1 MLHPPAIS
9 DPTVSPQLV
18 GRIQLMRAAVAAG
31 CFVLSLLGV
40 FGGSSAW
47 VLTGPALFGAYAAVL
62 GAKAEPAQLQTGFWL
77 LFYIDVSIVTIVGL
91 SALHLNSWVLIGL
104 ALLLLQAALFGN
116 PRHVVAV
123 AVGAMLVLLGNSL
136 GASPEFSANLNVGRL
151 LAIGALTAA
160 AASWMRQRQQSLGLV
175 LKDLENAL
183 GRREEDVAT
192 LVREALRNLARDV
205 GCSRALFAYWDEPED
220 HYSVCQYPLLQDT
233 GHEGFESGRQWVCVR
248 GRKLDFSLNSL
259 PGLTTESG
267 HDIQRTDLDPE
278 LVDRLEIEN
287 IFSMGL
293 RGSDRDASPPKGR
306 LLLVNFGDKIP
317 TDLRS
322 RVQPV
327 VDALERIV
335 AQQDAVLH
343 AKSVAADEERA
354 RIAHDLHD
362 GALQSVISFE
372 MRLGIIRKLFER
384 SPEEAKNEVEQLHG
398 LSRRLVFDV
407 RTFVHRMQPLESE
420 DVSPSA
426 GLRRLAETFQKE
438 SGIPVTLLGL
448 NDGDLAI
455 RGPLGAEVVQ
465 IAREALHN
473 IYKHANA
480 TQVVLGLEKSVKQLH
495 LAVGDNGQGYRFAG
509 KYSLSELDT
518 LRLGPKSIRQRARGM
533 NAELTLES
541 TPGHGSQLKV
551 TIPLY

>member
-1 MLHPPAIS
+1 MLALFS
-9 DPTVSPQLV
+9 
-18 GRIQLMRAAVAAG
+18 
-31 CFVLSLLGV
+31 V

-47 VLTGPALFGAYAAVL
+47 VVSGPALFGAYAAAL
-62 GAKAEPAQLQTGFWL
+62 GAKAKPAQLQTGFWL
-77 LFYIDVSIVTIVGL
+77 LFYIDTSLVTIVGL

-104 ALLLLQAALFGN
+104 GLLLLQAALFGN

-123 AVGAMLVLLGNSL
+123 AVGAMLLLVGNSL
-136 GASPEFSANLNVGRL
+136 GASPEFGGDLNVGRL

-175 LKDLENAL
+175 LKDLESAL
-183 GRREEDVAT
+183 GRREDEVAE
-192 LVREALRNLARDV
+192 LVREALRKLARDV
-205 GCSRALFAYWDEPED
+205 GCSQALFAYWDEPED
-220 HYSVCQYPLLQDT
+220 RYSVCQYPMLRDSV
-233 GHEGFESGRQWVCVR
+233 HEGFESGRQWVCVR

-259 PGLTTESG
+259 PGLRTDSG
-267 HDIQRTDLDPE
+267 HEVLQADLDPE

-287 IFSMGL
+287 LFSTGL
-293 RGSDRDASPPKGR
+293 LGSTGDANHPKGR
-306 LLLVNFGDKIP
+306 LLLVNFGDEIP
-317 TDLRS
+317 PDLRL
-322 RVQPV
+322 RLTPV

-343 AKSVAADEERA
+343 AKSLAADEERA

-384 SPEEAKNEVEQLHG
+384 SPEEANKEVEQLHG
-398 LSRRLVFDV
+398 LSRRLVSDV

-420 DVSPSA
+420 DVSLSA

-480 TQVVLGLEKSVKQLH
+480 TQVVLGLEKSIKQLH
-495 LAVGDNGQGYRFAG
+495 LAVGDNGHGYRFAG
-509 KYSLSELDT
+509 KHSLVELDT